1 MTRSQAAFHHRHRPV
16 ASKAARRQFIRR
28 IGQAASGGD
37 FRGAGD
43 AVLDQHLGKAGYP
56 FLVIAVLRIIRRRQ
70 PLAAMAG
77 GIDVPFAKRPCR
89 HGQRQRAG
97 MPACGEHPGFIRFA
111 RHRTITEAPAH
122 VMDAGHVAAPA
133 TAGNPVPIMESR
145 VTNPA
150 SAASSMSP
158 VPSGRIGSTR

>member
-1 MTRSQAAFHHRHRPV
+1 M
-16 ASKAARRQFIRR
+16 
-28 IGQAASGGD
+28 
-37 FRGAGD
+37 
-43 AVLDQHLGKAGYP
+43 LDQHLGKAGYP

-89 HGQRQRAG
+89 HRQCQRAG
-97 MPACGEHPGFIRFA
+97 MPVCGEDLAFIRLA
-111 RHRTITEAPAH
+111 RHRPVAEPSAH
-122 VMDAGHVAAPA
+122 IVDAGHVAAPA

-150 SAASSMSP
+150 SAASSMPP
-158 VPSGRIGSTR
+158 VPSGRIGRTR